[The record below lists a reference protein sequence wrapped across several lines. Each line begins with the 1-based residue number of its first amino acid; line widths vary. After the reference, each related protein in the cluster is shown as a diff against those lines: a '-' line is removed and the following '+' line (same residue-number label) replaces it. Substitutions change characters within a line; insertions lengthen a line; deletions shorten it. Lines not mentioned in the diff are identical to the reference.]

1 MLRPRIIPCLLVH
14 RGALVK
20 TVNFADPKYIG
31 DPLNAVRIF
40 NEKKVDELM
49 VLDIDATAERRAP
62 DLRMIQKLASECR
75 MPLCYG
81 GGIRTAAEVD
91 SIIGLGVEKVAVG
104 AALVQAPKLLR
115 EAAQRAG
122 RQSLV
127 AVLDVRQRGGR
138 YEVFI
143 ENGRTAT
150 GLEPAEFA
158 HRCADEGAGEI
169 VINAIDRDGTMRG
182 YDLGLVESVRDAV
195 RIPITALGG
204 AGSLHDVAELVH
216 RFGAIGA
223 AAGSL
228 FVFKGSYRAVLIN
241 YPRPE
246 EKEKLMRLAGRE
258 G

>member
-1 MLRPRIIPCLLVH
+1 
-14 RGALVK
+14 
-20 TVNFADPKYIG
+20 
-31 DPLNAVRIF
+31 
-40 NEKKVDELM
+40 M
-49 VLDIDATAERRAP
+49 VLDIDATAERREP
-62 DLRMIQKLASECR
+62 DLRLIQKLASECR

-81 GGIRTAAEVD
+81 GGIRTATEVD

-104 AALVQAPKLLR
+104 AALVQVPKLLS

-127 AVLDVRQRGGR
+127 AVLDVRQRDGR

-158 HRCADEGAGEI
+158 RRCADEGAGEL

-204 AGSLHDVAELVH
+204 AGSLQHVAELVR
-216 RFGAIGA
+216 RFGTIGA

-241 YPRPE
+241 YPRPD
-246 EKEKLMRLAGRE
+246 EKAKLMQLAGRE